1 MREKRVES
9 LLTRRV
15 KELGGW
21 AVKIAPIISGF
32 PDRMVILPGGRVF
45 FVELKAPKKRVAA
58 HQAVVHRKL
67 ATLGCP
73 VVVLDTLEKVEAWVA
88 SHS

>member
-21 AVKIAPIISGF
+21 AIKIAPIISGL
-32 PDRMVILPGGRVF
+32 PDRLILLPGGRVF

-58 HQAVVHRKL
+58 HQVVVHRKL
-67 ATLGCP
+67 ESLGFP
-73 VVVLDTLEKVEAWVA
+73 VTVLDTLEKVEAWVA
-88 SHS
+88 TL

>member
-21 AVKIAPIISGF
+21 AIKIAPIIAGL
-32 PDRMVILPGGRVF
+32 PDRLILLPGGRVF
-45 FVELKAPKKRVAA
+45 FVELKAPKKRVAT

-67 ATLGCP
+67 ESLGFP
-73 VVVLDTLEKVEAWVA
+73 VVVLDTPEKVSAWVA
-88 SHS
+88 TL